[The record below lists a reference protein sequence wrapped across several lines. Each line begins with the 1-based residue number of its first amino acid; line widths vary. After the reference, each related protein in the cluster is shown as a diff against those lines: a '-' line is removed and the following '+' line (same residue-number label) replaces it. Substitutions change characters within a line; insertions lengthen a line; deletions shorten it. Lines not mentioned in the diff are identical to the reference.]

1 MEKKGTKTVLKC
13 TISTYTYTSKIV
25 GARCV
30 YWRTDFLVLSIHGTP
45 YLVGLYIPCRYG
57 IFIISTL
64 VGINSIRGEVERRI
78 LTDMWV
84 VQLFFSDF
92 KCHIN
97 ITSAKTTIQTILVS
111 YMHCFE
117 SWGTHHI
124 WYYGLG
130 MDFRLDDN
138 VRNLKGISSLWS
150 LYLFCC
156 PVRFSSLDHKTGYW
170 LVPQLTKTG
179 QTRSLGGLEGG
190 FGWCGAYVAYL
201 TSSPFHVALTWQ
213 VYIGKII

>member
-150 LYLFCC
+150 LYLLPSPIFI
-156 PVRFSSLDHKTGYW
+156 PWPQNRVLTRPPTYKNRTNEVPRWFGRRFW
-170 LVPQLTKTG
+170 LMWCL
-179 QTRSLGGLEGG
+179 RGL
-190 FGWCGAYVAYL
+190 FD
-201 TSSPFHVALTWQ
+201 
-213 VYIGKII
+213 